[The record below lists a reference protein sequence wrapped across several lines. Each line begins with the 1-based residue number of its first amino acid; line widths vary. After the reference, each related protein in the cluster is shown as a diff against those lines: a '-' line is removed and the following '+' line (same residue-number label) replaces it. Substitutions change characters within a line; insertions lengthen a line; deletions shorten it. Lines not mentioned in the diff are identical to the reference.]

1 MKTLKLKN
9 DIKELYHINSTI
21 HNEVKIEDFQLDL
34 IIEEIF
40 SNIINYSNA
49 DYIMIN
55 YNFDNENNTIYLEF
69 IDNGIPHNPLLKE
82 DPEKVDNIE
91 EARIGGL
98 GIYLTKN
105 IADKIE
111 YHNINNENH
120 LKIIKKVK

>member
-1 MKTLKLKN
+1 MNSITLKPELS
-9 DIKELYHINSTI
+9 ELYTLTEFVSNELPQENIYINLI
-21 HNEVKIEDFQLDL
+21 VEEVFVNIVDYSKADFVIVDVEYKNGEVMLK
-34 IIEEIF
+34 
-40 SNIINYSNA
+40 
-49 DYIMIN
+49 
-55 YNFDNENNTIYLEF
+55 F
-69 IDNGIPHNPLLKE
+69 IDNGIEFNPLLKE